1 MIERGHSLPVTHQCE
16 LLALSRSS
24 VYHQPAPVS
33 EQDLEAMRLLD
44 EAHLQLPFYGSRRL
58 SDWLGERV
66 VKANR
71 KRVRRVMR
79 LMGLEALYPR
89 PRTSRAGRGHKV
101 YLYLLRELTVER
113 PNQVWAAD
121 ICSLPMARG
130 FLYLVAVMDW
140 YSRKVLAWRL
150 SNTLNGDVVLDHHH
164 RVALLAERAQG
175 VEQHRVVAGVQPDG
189 RLVEDVA
196 HAAQVRA
203 ELRGEPDALRLATRE
218 GGRGAVEPQVSEAD
232 LAEEVEPGHEFRE
245 HVAGDRRLAPARPD
259 PRQDAARGPDV
270 EGAEV
275 RDAARAVAHCQR
287 LRAQPPA
294 GAGAALA
301 RRLVVPAL

>member
-44 EAHLQLPFYGSRRL
+44 EAHLQFPFYGSRRL
-58 SDWLGERV
+58 SDWLGERG
-66 VKANR
+66 VKVNR

-89 PRTSRAGRGHKV
+89 PRTSRAGQGHTV
-101 YLYLLRELTVER
+101 YPYLLREFTVER

-150 SNTLNGDVVLDHHH
+150 SNTLNGDFCVEAVED
-164 RVALLAERAQG
+164 ALAHFGSPEIFNTDQGHSSPARRSSTCSRAQTSPS
-175 VEQHRVVAGVQPDG
+175 AW
-189 RLVEDVA
+189 
-196 HAAQVRA
+196 
-203 ELRGEPDALRLATRE
+203 T
-218 GGRGAVEPQVSEAD
+218 
-232 LAEEVEPGHEFRE
+232 
-245 HVAGDRRLAPARPD
+245 
-259 PRQDAARGPDV
+259 ARGV
-270 EGAEV
+270 GWTTYSWNGCGEV
-275 RDAARAVAHCQR
+275 
-287 LRAQPPA
+287 
-294 GAGAALA
+294 
-301 RRLVVPAL
+301 